1 MHTRVHADMPACLRT
16 MAPRRALGGLKRA
29 VRVRV
34 LRRFCAPVCRAATVP
49 VLAPWLA
56 LEGLARG
63 AARGVSMAGAGAVGV
78 CCRMRTRSGQ
88 AGYPVDT
95 CGGRWHIPPM
105 PRRVSAVS
113 ALPGVRLRRVCVRTL
128 TGGSAQVGGGLDAIE
143 PPPQAG
149 EVETAWIPAA
159 VAGIPL
165 DAQARLG
172 VACTARSLN
181 AARTCGDADRRQRA
195 G

>member
-1 MHTRVHADMPACLRT
+1 M
-16 MAPRRALGGLKRA
+16 
-29 VRVRV
+29 
-34 LRRFCAPVCRAATVP
+34 
-49 VLAPWLA
+49 
-56 LEGLARG
+56 
-63 AARGVSMAGAGAVGV
+63 
-78 CCRMRTRSGQ
+78 
-88 AGYPVDT
+88 
-95 CGGRWHIPPM
+95 
-105 PRRVSAVS
+105 
-113 ALPGVRLRRVCVRTL
+113 RRVCVRTL